1 MAYLMTRSV
10 VPANVNLSYR
20 IPPMG
25 QEVDAARTGSIIG
38 LAIAGGVL
46 FWLFNA
52 AYKEKEE
59 HWSARSNPS
68 GWTSWKWEFIRG
80 FQRRW
85 GIQPKSF
92 GFHSRDYYPYYER
105 GLSVPDAV
113 EVFSR
118 EQGIGRD
125 RVGSR
130 RLAGNPSKK
139 SYYVKIKGEG
149 ITYGPYSLRSAKD
162 FARIGSQTGND
173 RYVLRGGPSGS
184 KVRQYSGGERVW
196 PVYEAQL
203 RGLLSS
209 EHPKRLN

>member
-1 MAYLMTRSV
+1 MAYLMTRGV
-10 VPANVNLSYR
+10 VPANVTLSYR

-25 QEVDAARTGSIIG
+25 QEADAARTGSLIG

-59 HWSARSNPS
+59 HWSARSNPY
-68 GWTSWKWEFIRG
+68 GWTSWKWEFIRI

-85 GIQPKSF
+85 GIQPKSL
-92 GFHSRDYYPYYER
+92 GFRSRDYYPYYER
-105 GLSVPDAV
+105 GLSVASAV
-113 EVFSR
+113 DDFSR
-118 EQGIGRD
+118 EHGIGH
-125 RVGSR
+125 R
-130 RLAGNPSKK
+130 RIAGNPPRK
-139 SYYVKIKGEG
+139 SYYVKIKGVG
-149 ITYGPYSLRSAKD
+149 ATYGPYTLKSAKS

-196 PVYEAQL
+196 PIYESQL